1 METIGIDQGSLGSPA
16 ESQARWDFGALL
28 LDTFDR
34 LKAAEDKRDLRA
46 WLNWLHGDDREYLAQ
61 ALGKRELA
69 RLAEERVSLGL
80 AP

>member
-1 METIGIDQGSLGSPA
+1 METIGIDQGNLGSPA
-16 ESQARWDFGALL
+16 PSQVLQDFGALL

-34 LKAAEDKRDLRA
+34 LKAAGDAREMRV
-46 WLNWLHGDDREYLAQ
+46 WLNWLHGDDKECLAL

>member
-1 METIGIDQGSLGSPA
+1 METIGIAPQEAQSPA

-34 LKAAEDKRDLRA
+34 LKAAGEARELRV
-46 WLNWLHGDDREYLAQ
+46 WLNWLHGDDKECLAL
-61 ALGKRELA
+61 ALGK
-69 RLAEERVSLGL
+69 RVSLGL